1 MSRLLIPVLAAV
13 MAAAATAGLAIAG
26 RSDDDHDRGGGRSS
40 PYALGVWGDVPYS
53 PEQTTSGVPSLIAD
67 MNRQKLAFTVHDGD
81 IKAGG
86 DRCDQPVYDQFEAYL
101 NSLKAPALYTPGD
114 NEWTD
119 CDRPAAGAY
128 DSEERLEL
136 IRGTF
141 FDSPRSF
148 GQRRM
153 RVEQQDAPY
162 VENLRWRSGQVVYA
176 TLHVV
181 GSDNNLG
188 DVAPDPVEFAGRD
201 AATNEWLR
209 QTFAAAQRADA
220 AGVLLVIQANPGFD
234 ASDPTRAPV
243 RDPRT
248 LLNAN
253 GSADGFTNF
262 LRLLR
267 EETIAFGKPVVL
279 VHGDSHYFRIDKPFQ
294 DEQGRRLENFTR
306 LETPG
311 DNAQN
316 GNNDVHWVKVLV
328 DPRERELFSFHP
340 QTVPGNRVAVPAP

>member
-26 RSDDDHDRGGGRSS
+26 RADDDDRGGGRGS
-40 PYALGVWGDVPYS
+40 PYAVGVWGDVPYS
-53 PEQTTSGVPSLIAD
+53 PEQVTSGVPNLVAD

-101 NSLKAPALYTPGD
+101 NSLRAPALYTPGD

-119 CDRPAAGAY
+119 CDRPAAGGY
-128 DSEERLEL
+128 DSEERLAL
-136 IRGTF
+136 IRATF
-141 FDSPRSF
+141 FDRPFSL
-148 GQRRM
+148 GQRRL
-153 RVEQQDAPY
+153 RVEQQEAPY
-162 VENLRWRSGQVVYA
+162 VENLRWRAGRVVYA

-209 QTFAAAQRADA
+209 EAFAAARRADA
-220 AGVLLVIQANPGFD
+220 AGVFLVIQANPGFD

-248 LLNAN
+248 LL
-253 GSADGFTNF
+253 SAGGQPDGFTNF
-262 LRLLR
+262 MRLLR
-267 EETIAFGKPVVL
+267 EETIAFAKPVVL

-294 DEQGRRLENFTR
+294 DEQGRRLESFTR

-311 DNAQN
+311 NNAQN

-328 DPRERELFSFHP
+328 DPREREVFSFQP
-340 QTVPGNRVAVPAP
+340 QTVPANRVAVPTP

>member
-13 MAAAATAGLAIAG
+13 IAAAATAGLAIAG
-26 RSDDDHDRGGGRSS
+26 RAGDDDRGGRGS
-40 PYALGVWGDVPYS
+40 PYAIGVWGDVPYS
-53 PEQTTSGVPSLIAD
+53 PEQVTSGVPNLVAD
-67 MNRQKLAFTVHDGD
+67 INRQKLAFTVHDGD

-86 DRCDQPVYDQFEAYL
+86 DRCDQPVYDQFEAFL
-101 NSLKAPALYTPGD
+101 GSLSAPALYTPGD

-136 IRGTF
+136 IRATF
-141 FDSPRSF
+141 FDTPFSF

-153 RVEQQDAPY
+153 RVEQQEAPY
-162 VENLRWRSGQVVYA
+162 VENLRWRAGRVVYA

-201 AATNEWLR
+201 AATTEWLS
-209 QTFAAAQRADA
+209 QTFAAARRADA
-220 AGVLLVIQANPGFD
+220 AGVFLVIQANPGFD

-248 LLNAN
+248 LLDAT
-253 GSADGFTNF
+253 GQPDGFTNF

-279 VHGDSHYFRIDKPFQ
+279 VHGDSHYLRIDKPFQ

-311 DNAQN
+311 NNAQN

-328 DPRERELFSFHP
+328 DSRDREVFSFVP